1 MTKEETRKFLCKQ
14 AYEYHAQGDEESMNR
29 MLDQLID
36 LDTTVKFAEQ
46 VLETTT

>member
-14 AYEYHAQGDEESMNR
+14 AYEYHAQGDSENMDR

-46 VLETTT
+46 VLSNG